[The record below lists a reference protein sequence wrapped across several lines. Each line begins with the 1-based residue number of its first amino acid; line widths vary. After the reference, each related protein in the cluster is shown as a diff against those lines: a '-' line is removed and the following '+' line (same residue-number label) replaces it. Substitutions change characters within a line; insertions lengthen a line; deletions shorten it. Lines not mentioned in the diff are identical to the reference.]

1 MKKIRAKQK
10 ELGIESEYIFCREGG
25 SWFDKDIYAQRL
37 RRLCERM
44 GYDITNNH
52 AFRMSLNSNV
62 FIPNNIP
69 VTQRAYLLGH
79 SVETNERFYSH
90 MKTESLVNLK
100 DILNRT
106 GSTDDAQKEFTHT
119 YSHTKI
125 VDFGQIKKSE
135 TPINTRHFGI

>member
-1 MKKIRAKQK
+1 MPFNY
-10 ELGIESEYIFCREGG
+10 ETLT
-25 SWFDKDIYAQRL
+25 AQRL

-44 GYDITNNH
+44 GYNIINNH

-62 FIPNNIP
+62 FIPLGLP

-90 MKTESLVNLK
+90 MKTESLVDLK
-100 DILNRT
+100 DLLNSACQT
-106 GSTDDAQKEFTHT
+106 NAAPDVQNESIHTHT
-119 YSHTKI
+119 HTKI
-125 VDFGQIKKSE
+125 VDFGQIKNPE

>member
-1 MKKIRAKQK
+1 MDNYYQNCDLSMKSSDEKIFTENEISSIKDRICK
-10 ELGIESEYIFCREGG
+10 EMA
-25 SWFDKDIYAQRL
+25 DI
-37 RRLCERM
+37 
-44 GYDITNNH
+44 
-52 AFRMSLNSNV
+52 
-62 FIPNNIP
+62 
-69 VTQRAYLLGH
+69 LGH

-125 VDFGQIKKSE
+125 VNFGQIKNSE
-135 TPINTRHFGI
+135 KPINTRHFGI